1 MKTLMDSGFANE
13 WVGFRNPMLYPFEL
27 RARTSVFISLPALV
41 APEAV
46 QNLDMPQKLEPT
58 GASHAQ
64 LLCCVP

>member
-1 MKTLMDSGFANE
+1 
-13 WVGFRNPMLYPFEL
+13 MLYPFEL

-46 QNLDMPQKLEPT
+46 QSLDMPQKLEPT